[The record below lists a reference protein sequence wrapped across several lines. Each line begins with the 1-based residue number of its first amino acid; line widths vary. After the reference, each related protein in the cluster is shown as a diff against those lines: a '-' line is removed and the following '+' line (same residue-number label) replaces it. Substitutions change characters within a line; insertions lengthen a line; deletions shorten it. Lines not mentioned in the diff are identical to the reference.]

1 MFCPDCGTQCDSKF
15 CPSCGRN
22 LQGMEA
28 EKPTEKVIP
37 PLSEPYY
44 YERNG
49 KTVDLHKIMR
59 ASGMGLGK
67 VSACSQLTLEFGI
80 TRREAKEIIEPL
92 YAAHA
97 GEEITFGQS
106 LKASFSIAAEQQREE
121 QQAIINKRLNRKK
134 HIAELEQSGVA
145 YCPKCL
151 STSVT
156 GVKRGFS
163 VGQAYLGGA
172 VFGMAGANK
181 MKCVCLKCGHKW
193 KP

>member
-28 EKPTEKVIP
+28 EKPAEKVIP

-49 KTVDLHKIMR
+49 KKIDLHKVI
-59 ASGMGLGK
+59 GTYGLGWRK
-67 VSACSQLTLEFGI
+67 SGAYAYLMTEFCI
-80 TRREAKEIIEPL
+80 SKNEAKAILDPL
-92 YAAHA
+92 YVAHA
-97 GEEITFGQS
+97 GEKISYGQS
-106 LKASFSIAAEQQREE
+106 LKANLSLIAEQE
-121 QQAIINKRLNRKK
+121 QKEQMAEKQKRK
-134 HIAELEQSGVA
+134 ELEASGVA

-156 GVKRGFS
+156 GAKRGYS
-163 VGQAYLGGA
+163 AGQAILTGSLLMGA
-172 VFGMAGANK
+172 VGANK
-181 MKCVCLKCGHKW
+181 TKCVCLKCGHKW

>member
-15 CPSCGRN
+15 CPACGRN
-22 LQGMEA
+22 LQGMET
-28 EKPTEKVIP
+28 EKPAEKVIP

-80 TRREAKEIIEPL
+80 TRREAKEILNPL

-97 GEEITFGQS
+97 GEKVTFGQS
-106 LKASFSIAAEQQREE
+106 LKASFSLAAEQQRNE
-121 QQAIINKRLNRKK
+121 QLAEKQKRK
-134 HIAELEQSGVA
+134 ELEASGVA

-151 STSVT
+151 STSIT
-156 GVKRGFS
+156 GAKRGYS
-163 VGQAYLGGA
+163 AGQAILTGSLLMGA
-172 VFGMAGANK
+172 VGANK
-181 MKCVCLKCGHKW
+181 TKCVCLKCGHKW